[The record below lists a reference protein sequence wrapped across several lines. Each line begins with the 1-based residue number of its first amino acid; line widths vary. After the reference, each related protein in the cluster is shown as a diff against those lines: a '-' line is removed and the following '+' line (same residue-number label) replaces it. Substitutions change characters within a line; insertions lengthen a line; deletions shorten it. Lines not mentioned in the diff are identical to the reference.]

1 MRVSLIAAAGANGVI
16 GRRSALPWHLP
27 ADLRHFKQ
35 LTLGHHLILGRK
47 TWEAVGK
54 PLPGRRTIVVTRR
67 PDYALP
73 DGVERAASIEEALA
87 RAERQG
93 EDEAFVAG
101 GAEIYRASLPRADRI
116 YLTRIHHDFAGDASF
131 PDLDPEQ
138 WRLASRQDHPA
149 DAQNPYAFSFLTYDK
164 RASGAP

>member
-1 MRVSLIAAAGANGVI
+1 MRVSLIAAAGENGVI
-16 GRRSALPWHLP
+16 GRRNALPWHLP
-27 ADLRHFKQ
+27 ADLRHFKR

-67 PDYALP
+67 PDYPLP
-73 DGVERAASIEEALA
+73 DGVERAGSVEEALA
-87 RAERQG
+87 HAERQG

-101 GAEIYRASLPRADRI
+101 GAEIYRASLRRADRI
-116 YLTRIHHDFAGDASF
+116 YLTRIHHDFAGDALF
-131 PDLDPEQ
+131 PELDAAE
-138 WRLASRQDHPA
+138 WELASRQDHPA